1 MEKKEYTLRCKTC
14 GNTCRVQGTKEELE
28 KWMDTMFGICPA
40 GGNHC
45 EIGNKRDY
53 LEVVGESEQ
62 LSRIPT
68 KKEVLT
74 KLLERVQQRKPTLIV
89 GLDNPDIPTIHSFC
103 PREYRDSIAHCGFGF
118 FEGKTE
124 KGTFSFD
131 AGGAMVQCNF
141 EGGSLS
147 WTPLR
152 VENDAILELLG
163 YNFHKIEVALQTE
176 LEKAP

>member
-1 MEKKEYTLRCKTC
+1 MKKECTLKCEKC

-28 KWMDTMFGICPA
+28 KWLDTMFGICPA

-45 EIGNKRDY
+45 EIGNKRGY
-53 LEVVGESEQ
+53 LEVVGESDR

-68 KKEVLT
+68 KKEILT
-74 KLLERVQQRKPTLIV
+74 ELLERVRQRKPTLIV
-89 GLDNPDIPTIHSFC
+89 GLNNPDIPTIHNFC
-103 PREYRDSIAHCGFGF
+103 PKEYRSSIRHCGFGF

-131 AGGAMVQCNF
+131 AGGAMVHCEF
-141 EGGSLS
+141 KEGRLS

-152 VENDAILELLG
+152 VENDGVLELLG
-163 YNFHKIEVALQTE
+163 YDFKKVEAALQETIE
-176 LEKAP
+176 NAT